1 MTDSI
6 SMPRQPDF
14 GASRGLIRAEL
25 EQAIRARGLRR
36 FAILH
41 TVGEGRFYP
50 NGMEER
56 SGDVMDEE
64 GRIWMFW
71 TAWDPVREEVTLQ
84 DWEEAHPSSSLKRTR
99 GYAQARRELGLDE
112 AEPTP

>member
-6 SMPRQPDF
+6 SMPRQTDF

-25 EQAIRARGLRR
+25 ERAIEERGLRR
-36 FAILH
+36 FAILE

-56 SGDVMDEE
+56 SGDVMDQA
-64 GRIWMFW
+64 GRVWLFW
-71 TAWDPVREEVTLQ
+71 TGWDPIRERIVIQ
-84 DWEEAHPSSSLKRTR
+84 DWVEADVVPALKQTKS
-99 GYAQARRELGLDE
+99 YARARRE
-112 AEPTP
+112 